1 MAEGVGGPA
10 HPNPHDLERFLLGE
24 LPQRETNAVTAHLM
38 RGCPQCRRRMAP
50 LAAALFGWVGDRIHL
65 AGDAAIDYDDAITHA
80 FQNAGGLRH
89 EAPGRPAATP
99 PAGAPRADLADPA
112 EAGEGEARPAP
123 PAGPAPR
130 SQSSRSRQTM
140 RDRERCEA
148 LLERCVELRHR
159 DPEALVL
166 TATLAV
172 NLAERIEAGRD
183 TNCEVVDLR
192 ARSWAELGNAL
203 RIADDMTGSE
213 SALARSLE
221 ISATGSGDPL
231 LLARQMDLAAS
242 LLKDRRRFA
251 EANALLTC
259 VREIY
264 EFLGD
269 DQAAGR
275 ALISQG
281 ITASVALDPASA
293 VQLLGAGLRKIDPER
308 DPQLA
313 LASVHSLVWCL
324 VDCGDLTLA
333 RRLFAITRDLYARAG
348 GPLIDLRARW
358 LEARILSGLG
368 DDDVAE
374 TTLREVRSAF
384 ERAGLFYDAALV
396 TLDLVEILMRQGVSE
411 EIERLLDE
419 TASVFRARQIGRET
433 LATLLMLREVT
444 AENRLTTAL
453 LRRVA
458 RELREQA
465 A

>member
-24 LPQRETNAVTAHLM
+24 LAQPETNTVTAHLM

-50 LAAALFGWVGDRIHL
+50 LAAALFGRVGDRIHL
-65 AGDAAIDYDDAITHA
+65 AGEAAIDYDDAITHA

-89 EAPGRPAATP
+89 EAPGRPAA
-99 PAGAPRADLADPA
+99 APRAA
-112 EAGEGEARPAP
+112 ARPAVLTDP
-123 PAGPAPR
+123 PGSGEWEARAASAGPAPR
-130 SQSSRSRQTM
+130 AEGSRTRQTM

-159 DPEALVL
+159 DAEALVL

-172 NLAERIEAGRD
+172 NLAERIEGGRT
-183 TNCEVVDLR
+183 TNLEVVDLR

-221 ISATGSGDPL
+221 ISGAGSGDPL

-242 LLKDRRRFA
+242 LLKDRRRFE

-259 VREIY
+259 VGEIY

-281 ITASVALDPASA
+281 ITASVALDPAGA

-333 RRLFAITRDLYARAG
+333 RRLFAITRDLYAQAG
-348 GPLIDLRARW
+348 APLIDLRARW

-368 DDDVAE
+368 DDEVAE
-374 TTLREVRSAF
+374 ATLREVRSQF
-384 ERAGLFYDAALV
+384 EQASLFYDAALV
-396 TLDLVEILMRQGVSE
+396 TLDLVEILMRQGVGE

-419 TASVFRARQIGRET
+419 TAAVFRARQIGRET
-433 LATLLMLREVT
+433 LATLLKLREVT
-444 AENRLTTAL
+444 VENRLTTAL

-458 RELREQA
+458 RDLREQA
-465 A
+465 V